1 MQYINWFV
9 RFVLGSVF
17 LIDGLNKVFE
27 FMKTPNFTP
36 PAKKIILAIMESGYL
51 WEAIAGVEIVGGI
64 FLVTGFFVP
73 LGLVLLAPVI
83 INIVFFHFYLDP
95 GGVLIPFVLIIFE
108 GHLLFYYREK
118 FVVFFQA
125 R

>member
-1 MQYINWFV
+1 
-9 RFVLGSVF
+9 
-17 LIDGLNKVFE
+17 
-27 FMKTPNFTP
+27 MKTPNFTP